1 MTVESYLRAQV
12 PGYPFE
18 QSVLENAAL
27 SPLFARPAALRALSL
42 GDNVE
47 EHAEDEEW
55 VRSLRYATSTL
66 FYSASGVFSGG
77 SRSEQVGDVHA
88 SLSGFVITQSD
99 REYYRS
105 QGDRLRAETG
115 TEPEESGVES
125 GGAFDATP
133 LRTKGGAWL

>member
-27 SPLFARPAALRALSL
+27 SPLFARPEALPSLSL
-42 GDNVE
+42 DDKVE
-47 EHAEDEEW
+47 EHADDEEW

-66 FYSASGVFSGG
+66 YYSASGVFSGG

-115 TEPEESGVES
+115 TEPEETAVE
-125 GGAFDATP
+125 GGSAFDATP
-133 LRTKGGAWL
+133 LRAKGSAWL